1 MEKLSGMNNYSK
13 WLGAVFWAA
22 LVLSGTVADAAEK
35 RTPDNKAEIQLSYAP
50 LVKKTAPAV
59 VNIYARK
66 IVRERGFSPLFDNP
80 FFRQFFGRDFGIG
93 RPRQR
98 LENSLGSG
106 VIVRSNG
113 LIVTNRHVI
122 KGADQIN
129 VVLADRREFSA
140 TLVLTDDRTD
150 LAILQIETG
159 GEPLPK
165 LELSDSDELE
175 VGDLVLAIGN
185 PFGVGQTVT
194 SGIVSALARTQ
205 VMSTDLNFFIQ
216 TDAATN
222 PGNSG
227 GALVSMDGKLVG
239 VNTAIFSKSGGSLG
253 IGFAIPAN
261 MVRAV
266 ITGMTK
272 DGRLVRAW
280 MGAKGQTVSHDIATS
295 LGMARPV
302 GVLISDV
309 YKGGAAGAAGLRV
322 GDIVLTVSGHE
333 VNDPKALR
341 YRIATLTVGN
351 KVTLKVRRRKTT
363 LSLNMKLAPPPEIPP
378 RNITVLTGPQ
388 PLSGAKVANISPAF
402 AIELGIDPFAMGV
415 LVVDLKRGSAATRL
429 GFRVGDIVRVIN
441 GEKVVNVGGL
451 KPLLSARTERWFIN
465 IDRKGKSLNLVING

>member
-1 MEKLSGMNNYSK
+1 
-13 WLGAVFWAA
+13 
-22 LVLSGTVADAAEK
+22 
-35 RTPDNKAEIQLSYAP
+35 
-50 LVKKTAPAV
+50 
-59 VNIYARK
+59 
-66 IVRERGFSPLFDNP
+66 
-80 FFRQFFGRDFGIG
+80 
-93 RPRQR
+93 
-98 LENSLGSG
+98 
-106 VIVRSNG
+106 VIVRADG
-113 LIVTNRHVI
+113 LIVTNKHVI

-150 LAILQIETG
+150 LAILQVDAGDET
-159 GEPLPK
+159 LPK

-216 TDAATN
+216 TDAAIN

-280 MGAKGQTVSHDIATS
+280 LGAKGQTVSHDIATS
-295 LGMARPV
+295 LGMDRPV

-322 GDIVLTVSGHE
+322 GDIALTVSGHE
-333 VNDPKALR
+333 VNDPKELR

-351 KVTLKVRRRKTT
+351 EVTLKVWRRKTK
-363 LSLNMKLAPPPEIPP
+363 LSLKMKLAPPPETPP
-378 RNITVLTGPQ
+378 RNITVLTGSQ

-402 AIELGIDPFAMGV
+402 AIELGLDPFARGV
-415 LVVDLKRGSAATRL
+415 MVVDLKRGTAANRL
-429 GFRVGDIVRVIN
+429 GFRIGDILRAVN
-441 GEKVVNVGGL
+441 GEKVDNIAGL
-451 KPLLSARTERWFIN
+451 KPLLSARAERWFIN
-465 IDRKGKSLNLVING
+465 IDRQGESLNIVIKG

>member
-1 MEKLSGMNNYSK
+1 MTIHSK

-22 LVLSGTVADAAEK
+22 LVLSGTAADAAEK
-35 RTPDNKAEIQLSYAP
+35 RIPGNKAELQLSYAP

-66 IVRERGFSPLFDNP
+66 IVRERGFAPLFDNP

-106 VIVRSNG
+106 VIVRADG
-113 LIVTNRHVI
+113 LVVTNKHVI
-122 KGADQIN
+122 EGADQIN

-150 LAILQIETG
+150 LAVLQVETG

-216 TDAATN
+216 TDAAIN

-280 MGAKGQTVSHDIATS
+280 LGAKGQTVSHDIATS
-295 LGMARPV
+295 LGMDRPV

-309 YKGGAAGAAGLRV
+309 YKGGTAGAAGLSV
-322 GDIVLTVSGHE
+322 GDVVLTVSGHE

-351 KVTLKVRRRKTT
+351 KVTLKVWRRKTK
-363 LSLNMKLAPPPEIPP
+363 LSLKMKLAPPPETPP
-378 RNITVLTGPQ
+378 RNITVLSGPQ

-402 AIELGIDPFAMGV
+402 AIELGLDPFARGV
-415 LVVDLKRGSAATRL
+415 MVVDLKRGSAANRL
-429 GFRVGDIVRVIN
+429 GFRIGDILRAVN
-441 GEKVVNVGGL
+441 GEKVGNIAGL
-451 KPLLSARTERWFIN
+451 KPLLSARAERWFIN
-465 IDRKGKSLNLVING
+465 IDRKGKSLNLVIKG

>member
-1 MEKLSGMNNYSK
+1 M
-13 WLGAVFWAA
+13 
-22 LVLSGTVADAAEK
+22 
-35 RTPDNKAEIQLSYAP
+35 
-50 LVKKTAPAV
+50 
-59 VNIYARK
+59 
-66 IVRERGFSPLFDNP
+66 
-80 FFRQFFGRDFGIG
+80 
-93 RPRQR
+93 
-98 LENSLGSG
+98 
-106 VIVRSNG
+106 
-113 LIVTNRHVI
+113 
-122 KGADQIN
+122 
-129 VVLADRREFSA
+129 
-140 TLVLTDDRTD
+140 
-150 LAILQIETG
+150 
-159 GEPLPK
+159 PK

-185 PFGVGQTVT
+185 PFGVGQAVT

-216 TDAATN
+216 TDAAIN

-261 MVRAV
+261 MVHAV

-280 MGAKGQTVSHDIATS
+280 LGAKGQTVSHDIATS
-295 LGMARPV
+295 LGMDRPV

-322 GDIVLTVSGHE
+322 GDVVLTVSGHE

-351 KVTLKVRRRKTT
+351 KVTLKVWRRKTK
-363 LSLNMKLAPPPEIPP
+363 LSLKMKLAPAPEIPP
-378 RNITVLTGPQ
+378 RNITVLSGSQ

-402 AIELGIDPFAMGV
+402 AIEFSLDPFARGV
-415 LVVDLKRGSAATRL
+415 MVVDLKRGSVANRM
-429 GFRVGDIVRVIN
+429 GFRIGDILRAVN
-441 GEKVVNVGGL
+441 GEKVDNIAGL
-451 KPLLSARTERWFIN
+451 KPLLSARAERWFIN
-465 IDRKGKSLNLVING
+465 IDRKGKSLNLVIKG